1 MKKLGKVLII
11 LLSVWGSCALA
22 AVTASVDRAR
32 IAESDSFQLTVRGT
46 AGEPVS
52 ETDLDPLRE
61 DFDVVSTSTAS
72 KLSVV
77 NGRTER
83 SADLI
88 VVLLPR
94 RTGDLVIP
102 PLSVGNQRTR
112 EIIIDVTDAPADLD
126 GSRDVFVEA
135 VVDHSSVYVQSQIIH
150 TFRVYEAIDLVDRGR
165 SQLEIPDAVIEELD
179 SAQFQRVIDGR
190 PYRVIEVR
198 HAIFPQKS
206 GKLTIPAMSFNGSRL
221 LPRRSFFDRNVETLR
236 RRSEA
241 ITVDVKPIPA
251 AWPDAP
257 WVPAADLKLEESWS
271 TLPEQLEVGDSVT
284 RTVTMIAEG
293 IDGSQLPPLAQVE
306 VPGLKAYPDQP
317 GAENRRGV
325 KGITGIGTNS
335 TALLLTE
342 PGSFELPPIRVPW
355 WDTRQDRLRYA
366 EIPGRTLNIKPVAGP
381 GTGAAMS
388 ANTAP
393 PQRVVQPTVNPS
405 PAGIWM
411 WTTVAALMGW
421 LITTGWLLWRMQP
434 RRASEEPS
442 GDPGEAPL
450 FRQLVKACEQNRA
463 AEARAALQCWGQR
476 YFDDTAPPTLMELRQ
491 RFASEDLE
499 RELAA
504 LERSL
509 YGQSA
514 LEWTGAG
521 LATAIGQWR
530 KNDTRRRK
538 SSPPPL
544 PPLYRA
550 GGGTSGTAEAGV

>member
-1 MKKLGKVLII
+1 MKRLGKFLIMI
-11 LLSVWGSCALA
+11 LSVWASWAGA
-22 AVTASVDRAR
+22 AVTASVDRVR

-52 ETDLDPLRE
+52 ETDLDPLRR

-72 KLSVV
+72 KLSIV

-83 SADLI
+83 STDLN
-88 VVLLPR
+88 VVMLPR
-94 RTGDLVIP
+94 RTGNLVIP

-112 EIIIDVTDAPADLD
+112 EIVIEVVDAPSDLD
-126 GSRDVFVEA
+126 SARDVFVEA
-135 VVDHSSVYVQSQIIH
+135 VVDHSSVYVQSQILH

-179 SAQFQRVIDGR
+179 SARFQRVIDGR
-190 PYRVIEVR
+190 TYRVIEVR

-206 GKLTIPAMSFNGSRL
+206 GTLTIPAMSFNGSRL

-241 ITVDVKPIPA
+241 ITVEVKPIPA

-257 WVPAADLKLEESWS
+257 WIPAADLKLEESWS

-317 GAENRRGV
+317 ASENRRGAR
-325 KGITGIGTNS
+325 GITGIGTNS

-355 WDTRQDRLRYA
+355 WDTRRDRLRYA
-366 EIPGRTLNIKPVAGP
+366 EIPGRTLSIDAVP
-381 GTGAAMS
+381 GTGTEATMS
-388 ANTAP
+388 DASTPAQTA
-393 PQRVVQPTVNPS
+393 VQPAVNATPTRF
-405 PAGIWM
+405 WL
-411 WTTVAALMGW
+411 WTTVAALFGW
-421 LITTGWLLWRMQP
+421 LVTTSWLLWRMQP
-434 RRASEEPS
+434 RQAPAEQS
-442 GDPGEAPL
+442 GDPGEAAL
-450 FRQLVKACEQNRA
+450 FRQLIKACEQDRA
-463 AEARAALQCWGQR
+463 AEARAALQQWGQR
-476 YFDDTAPPTLMELRQ
+476 YFDDTAPPTLMQLRL
-491 RFASEDLE
+491 RFANDVLE

-509 YGQSA
+509 FGESA
-514 LEWTGAG
+514 VEWSGAE
-521 LATAIGQWR
+521 LATAIGKWR
-530 KNDTRRRK
+530 KGDRHRK
-538 SSPPPL
+538 KAAPAPL
-544 PPLYRA
+544 PPLYRNS
-550 GGGTSGTAEAGV
+550 GGTSGSAEAGV